1 MICVSLP
8 DQDTKA
14 VIRTEKLTRAFGRFL
29 AVQDVTFHV
38 MAGEIFGFLGA
49 NGAGK
54 STTIRMLCGLL
65 KPSSGLAWVSGINV
79 IARPEA
85 VKQSLGYMSQRF
97 SLYLDLRVEE
107 NLEFFGGAYGL
118 FGPTLRQRIHD
129 VLDRVDLTEHR
140 QIRTGDL
147 SSGTRQRLALA
158 SALLHRPAI
167 LFLDEPTA
175 GVDPGAR
182 RAFWQLIRDLSASG
196 TTVFVTT
203 HYMDEAEYCH
213 RIGLMTD
220 GRLMAL
226 GTPQELKDH
235 YVPGVLIKLEGSDA
249 YRALDVVRE
258 IAGVVD
264 TQPFGAAAHVR
275 LNPQQIDVP
284 QLTAALQQAGF
295 PHLNL
300 YPIEPTLEDVFL
312 AVGTSARPTSTV
324 ES

>member
-1 MICVSLP
+1 MAFPSLP
-8 DQDTKA
+8 ASGTKA
-14 VIRTEKLTRAFGRFL
+14 VIRTEKLTRTFGRFL
-29 AVQDVTFHV
+29 AVQEVTFQV
-38 MAGEIFGFLGA
+38 MGGEIFGFLGA

-65 KPSSGLAWVSGINV
+65 KPSSGLAWVSGIDV

-85 VKQSLGYMSQRF
+85 VKRCLGYMSQRF

-118 FGPTLRQRIHD
+118 FGPALHQRID
-129 VLDRVDLTEHR
+129 EVLDRVDLTEHR
-140 QIRTGDL
+140 QTRTGDL

-182 RAFWQLIRDLSASG
+182 RAFWQLIRELSAAG
-196 TTVFVTT
+196 TTIFVTT

-220 GRLMAL
+220 GRLVAL
-226 GTPQELKDH
+226 GTPQELKDQ
-235 YVPGVLIKLEGSDA
+235 YVPGVLLKLEGSSV
-249 YRALDVVRE
+249 YRALDVVRQ
-258 IAGVVD
+258 IAGVLD
-264 TQPFGAAAHVR
+264 TQPFGAGAHVR
-275 LNPQQIDVP
+275 LNPRQIDV
-284 QLTAALQQAGF
+284 LELSTALQQAGL
-295 PHLNL
+295 PDLNL

-312 AVGTSARPTSTV
+312 AVGTSAPPPSTV
-324 ES
+324 VD